1 MKRSSYI
8 LISAATIFSALILLL
23 AAADNPKPT
32 ENTAA
37 AVASIDQDQAQYSRR
52 TPIVEAF
59 DKNKDAVVSI
69 SGRQLSR
76 RSDIYTWSLDDW
88 FFGRQPQLQATPFLG
103 SGFIIDPRGYIV
115 TNAHVVEDA
124 VEITVTLADGSEH
137 QGKTIVADASVDLA
151 LIKIE
156 TDKPL
161 PLVTFRNQ
169 DDLMIGETVLA
180 IGNPFGFQHT
190 LTDGI
195 VSAIHHDMQIEST
208 SFPQLI
214 QISAPINPGNSGGP
228 LLNINGEVIGIN
240 TAIRRSAQAIGFAI
254 PIDVMRRQLPLMLNK
269 ELELQRR
276 LDFGLWVSDLQTT
289 ESTEELPPDAAQGI
303 LVRSVRAES
312 AAAAAGFQAGDLIKQ
327 VDGARVN
334 SAIDFYL
341 SLLERDVPSKV
352 KFSVARNHDTIFV
365 GSRTDRINI
374 DLPLKARP
382 RPDGKVL
389 AKRLFGLEVESL
401 TSSAARQHSTRAKTG
416 NVIVKSIETDS
427 PADQAQKEIVDLTG
441 DLIVSVDGVSI
452 NQLEDLGLQ
461 LEMISSGSTVELI
474 LIHPVRTVWG
484 LEPYKIILNLRAR

>member
-1 MKRSSYI
+1 MKRSIFI
-8 LISAATIFSALILLL
+8 LICAVTIFSALTILL
-23 AAADNPKPT
+23 AATDSHEPA
-32 ENTAA
+32 ENITPAA
-37 AVASIDQDQAQYSRR
+37 ASVDQDQTKYSRR

-76 RSDIYTWSLDDW
+76 RSSIFMYFDEWGFS
-88 FFGRQPQLQATPFLG
+88 RPQVRATPFLG
-103 SGFIIDPRGYIV
+103 SGFIVDPRGYIV

-156 TDKPL
+156 TDRPL
-161 PLVTFRNQ
+161 PQVTFRNR

-180 IGNPFGFQHT
+180 IGNPFGLQHT

-195 VSAIHHDMQIEST
+195 VSAIHHDTQIEST
-208 SFPQLI
+208 NFPKLI
-214 QISAPINPGNSGGP
+214 QLSAPINPGNSGGP

-254 PIDVMRRQLPLMLNK
+254 PIDVMRSNLPVMLNK

-276 LDFGLWVSDLQTT
+276 LDFGLWVSDIQTT
-289 ESTEELPPDAAQGI
+289 ESTDELPPDAEQGI

-327 VDGARVN
+327 VDGKRVN

-341 SLLERDVPSKV
+341 SMLERDVPSEV
-352 KFSVARNHDTIFV
+352 KFDVSRNQDTIFV
-365 GSRTDRINI
+365 SSRTDLINI

-382 RPDGKVL
+382 KPDGKVL
-389 AKRLFGLEVESL
+389 AKRLFGLEVDSL
-401 TSSAARQHSTRAKTG
+401 NNPDARQRSNQARSS
-416 NVIVKSIETDS
+416 NIVVKSVEADS
-427 PADQAQKEIVDLTG
+427 PADQAQIETG
-441 DLIVSVDGVSI
+441 DMLVSVDGVSI

-461 LEMISSGSTVELI
+461 LEMISSGSSVELI
-474 LIHPVRTVWG
+474 LIGIRRTALG
-484 LEPYKIILNLRAR
+484 QTPFQMIHKIRAR